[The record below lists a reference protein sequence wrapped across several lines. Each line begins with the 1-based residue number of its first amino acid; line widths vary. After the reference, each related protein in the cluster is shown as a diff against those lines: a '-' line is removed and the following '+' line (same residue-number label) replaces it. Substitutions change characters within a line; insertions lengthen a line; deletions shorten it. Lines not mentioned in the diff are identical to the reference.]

1 VLRITRADWQSMI
14 DHAREE
20 AVKPAEACGLIAGV
34 PGDIDVRAVY
44 PCGNAAP
51 PERQNFVYELH
62 PLDHLKADRDARANG
77 WEIIGVY
84 HSHTHTEA
92 LPSPTDIAQAPDP
105 SWHYILVSLR
115 LPTPVVR
122 SFNIVDGEVAEEP
135 LVLERPPGPSAE
147 SRHPTQ

>member
-1 VLRITRADWQSMI
+1 MIRISRAHWQAI
-14 DHAREE
+14 VDHAVAES
-20 AVKPAEACGLIAGV
+20 ATPAEACGLLAGEL
-34 PGDIDVRAVY
+34 GDIDVKAVY

-51 PERQNFVYELH
+51 AEK
-62 PLDHLKADRDARANG
+62 LDVLYQLDSTDFLKADRDAQSHG

-105 SWHYILVSLR
+105 AWHYILVSLR

-122 SFNIVDGEVAEEP
+122 SFTIVDGSVAEEP
-135 LVLERPPGPSAE
+135 LVLERPAAK
-147 SRHPTQ
+147 

>member
-1 VLRITRADWQSMI
+1 MI
-14 DHAREE
+14 DHADEE
-20 AVKPAEACGLIAGV
+20 KLKPAEACGLLAGEL
-34 PGDIDVRAVY
+34 GDMDVKAVY

-51 PERQNFVYELH
+51 VEKQDLIYEL
-62 PLDHLKADRDARANG
+62 DSGDYLKADREARANG

-105 SWHYILVSLR
+105 GWHYILVSLR

-122 SFNIVDGEVAEEP
+122 SFTIVDGKVAEEP
-135 LVLERPPGPSAE
+135 LVRQAGGAAGREPAITR
-147 SRHPTQ
+147 

>member
-1 VLRITRADWQSMI
+1 MLRISRANWQKII
-14 DHAREE
+14 DHAQEE
-20 AVKPAEACGLIAGV
+20 AEKPAEACGLLAGQ

-51 PERQNFVYELH
+51 PERQNVVYELDSRDY
-62 PLDHLKADRDARANG
+62 LNADRDARENG
-77 WEIIGVY
+77 WDIIGVY

-105 SWHYILVSLR
+105 GWHYILVSLR

-122 SFNIVDGEVAEEP
+122 SFTIVDGEVAEEP
-135 LVLERPPGPSAE
+135 LVLERPAS
-147 SRHPTQ
+147 H

>member
-1 VLRITRADWQSMI
+1 MIRISRANWQAII
-14 DHAREE
+14 DHAE
-20 AVKPAEACGLIAGV
+20 AEKAKPAEACGLLAGELD
-34 PGDIDVRAVY
+34 GIDVQAVY
-44 PCGNAAP
+44 PCRNAAP
-51 PERQNFVYELH
+51 AEKQDLIYEL
-62 PLDHLKADRDARANG
+62 DSTDFLKADREAQGNG

-122 SFNIVDGEVAEEP
+122 SFSIVDGKVAEEP
-135 LVLERPPGPSAE
+135 LVLERPA
-147 SRHPTQ
+147 TQ

>member
-1 VLRITRADWQSMI
+1 MLRITRADWQSII
-14 DHAREE
+14 DHAVAE
-20 AVKPAEACGLIAGV
+20 ATKPAEACGLLAGEL
-34 PGDIDVRAVY
+34 GDIDVKAVY

-51 PERQNFVYELH
+51 PEKQDVIYELDSH
-62 PLDHLKADRDARANG
+62 DYLKADRDAQANG

-105 SWHYILVSLR
+105 SWHYIVVSLR

-122 SFNIVDGEVAEEP
+122 SFTIVDGEVAEEP
-135 LVLERPPGPSAE
+135 LVLERPAPK
-147 SRHPTQ
+147 